1 LSGGNT
7 SNWTY
12 LGPNGRS
19 LIEFAE
25 RTSDQRKAAA
35 RVAIWGRVFRRL
47 LLAIY
52 RQRIP
57 LLLVLLISASAGTYY
72 VWLNQTNLPNQA
84 AAAGTAPVEVTVQ
97 DLQGSVNNATLTL
110 KEKNGQRRI
119 SMAVGSTE
127 ALAIAQQR
135 GSTQIPPDQQPQA
148 YNLLRDAIQQMGGRV
163 DRVIVNDATQREY
176 LAQIVLSNNG
186 DVKVVKARPGDAIA
200 LALKSG
206 APIFVENQV
215 LDKFGT
221 KGAG

>member
-1 LSGGNT
+1 
-7 SNWTY
+7 
-12 LGPNGRS
+12 
-19 LIEFAE
+19 
-25 RTSDQRKAAA
+25 
-35 RVAIWGRVFRRL
+35 VAIWGRIFKRL
-47 LLAIY
+47 LLALY

-57 LLLVLLISASAGTYY
+57 LLVLLLISVSTGTYFL
-72 VWLNQTNLPNQA
+72 WLNQTNLPNQA
-84 AAAGTAPVEVTVQ
+84 AAAGSAPVEVTVQ
-97 DLQGSVNNATLTL
+97 DLQGTVNNATLTL

-221 KGAG
+221 KGAV